1 MKRILYLSFYFEP
14 DLCAGSFRNS
24 PLAKELAKQVEGEA
38 VVEVITTVP
47 NRYSSFSMEAQ
58 AEELMGNIRIRR
70 IILPSHKSGFI
81 DQVNAFRHYYFQVNK
96 LIKHTEYNL
105 IFASSSRLFTAFL
118 GYRIAQK
125 NKLPLYLDIRDIF
138 TDTLNDVIP
147 NKFIKFFLL
156 PVLTFI
162 EKKVFRYANHIN
174 LISAGFQ
181 SYFKKYPEPAY
192 TSFTNGIDQEFIHDS
207 DYNDLIPTTPITITY
222 AGNIGEGQ
230 GLHKIIP
237 QSAKALGNDYLFRVI
252 GDGGA
257 KHLLESAIKEGQ
269 LSNISLEKPVKRAE
283 LLEIYKRSHYLFM
296 HLNDYKAFEKVLP
309 SKVFELG
316 AFPRPMIAGVNGY
329 SRSFIE
335 SNVPNV
341 ILVKPTNHLEL
352 VEALHNKKYTI
363 LQREEF
369 IKNFDRKNINAA
381 MATSI
386 RSYLV

>member
-24 PLAKELAKQVEGEA
+24 PLAKELAKQVEGVA
-38 VVEVITTVP
+38 VVDVITTVP
-47 NRYSSFSMEAQ
+47 NRYSSFSIEAQ
-58 AEELMGNIRIRR
+58 EDEHLGNIRIRR
-70 IILPSHKSGFI
+70 IILPSHKSGFL
-81 DQVNAFRHYYFQVNK
+81 DQVNAFRHYYFQVKK
-96 LIKHTEYNL
+96 LIAHTEYDL

-118 GYRIAQK
+118 GYRIAK
-125 NKLPLYLDIRDIF
+125 KSRLPLYLDIRDIF

-147 NKFIKFFLL
+147 NKVVKFFLL
-156 PVLTFI
+156 PVLTFV
-162 EKKVFRYANHIN
+162 EGKVFRYAKHIN

-181 SYFKKYPEPAY
+181 SYFEKYPEPVY
-192 TSFTNGIDQEFIHDS
+192 SYFTNGIDQEFIQTN
-207 DYNDLIPTTPITITY
+207 DYHELIPPSPITITY

-237 QSAKALGNDYLFRVI
+237 QAAKALGNGYLFRII

-257 KHLLESAIKEGQ
+257 KHLLESAIQEEQ
-269 LSNISLEKPVKRAE
+269 MSNISLEKPVKRAAI
-283 LLEIYKRSHYLFM
+283 LEIYKRSHYLFM

-316 AFPRPMIAGVNGY
+316 AFPRPVIAGVNGY
-329 SRSFIE
+329 SRSFIK
-335 SNVPNV
+335 SNLPNV
-341 ILVKPTNHLEL
+341 ILINPTNHIEL
-352 VEALHNKKYTI
+352 VEALRNNKYTI

-369 IKNFDRKNINAA
+369 IRNFDRRNINAA

-386 RSYLV
+386 RSYLI